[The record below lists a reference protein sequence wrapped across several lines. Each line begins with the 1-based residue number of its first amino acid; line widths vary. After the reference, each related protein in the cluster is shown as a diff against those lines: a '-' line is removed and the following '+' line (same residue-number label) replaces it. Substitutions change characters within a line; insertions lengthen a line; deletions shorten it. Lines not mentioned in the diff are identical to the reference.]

1 MAPKPGGR
9 AAYIAWRRQRRGHWA
24 AVRYA
29 VKVETDNR
37 CQLCG
42 IPHERLHVH
51 HLSYANATN
60 EDPMDP
66 ATLWH
71 LTALCEPCH
80 IKEHLEDPSWR
91 WVRRSS
97 H

>member
-1 MAPKPGGR
+1 MAPREGGR
-9 AAYIAWRRQRRGHWA
+9 GAYIAWRKQRRGHWA

-29 VKVETDNR
+29 VKLECDFR

-42 IPHERLHVH
+42 MPEGKLQVH
-51 HLSYANATN
+51 HLNYADATSEN
-60 EDPMDP
+60 PMDP

-71 LTALCEPCH
+71 LTALCNACH
-80 IKEHLEDPSWR
+80 IKEHWKDPRWR
-91 WVRRSS
+91 YVRRPS